1 MLKFLK
7 KYKYII
13 TIIFVI
19 STIITIIIAKNNLV
33 MASEGSS
40 YLVTDDLITKEEEST
55 DENNDNEKEN
65 NNQTMY
71 VEIKGAVQNPGV
83 YPIEENNRVI
93 DIIGAAGGITENA
106 DLSVTN
112 QARLLKDQDIIII
125 YTKEEVANCKQKA
138 TDSEQTQESNC
149 SIYKPDINIDE
160 CPTPFSE
167 EDNSNL
173 DEQEPNTNEANIKI
187 NINTATLEELT
198 TLDGIGT
205 TKAEAIINYRTEH
218 GKFTN
223 IEDLKN
229 VSGIGESTY
238 EKIKDHITT

>member
-13 TIIFVI
+13 TIIFI
-19 STIITIIIAKNNLV
+19 ITTIITVIIAKNNLV

-40 YLVTDDLITKEEEST
+40 YLVTDDLVSDETTSSDENT
-55 DENNDNEKEN
+55 DEEQKVD
-65 NNQTMY
+65 NQTMY

-93 DIIGAAGGITENA
+93 DIIKTAGGITENA

-112 QARLLKDQDIIII
+112 QAKLLKDQDIIII
-125 YTKEEVANCKQKA
+125 YTKEEVANCKQKTTA
-138 TDSEQTQESNC
+138 SEENQESNC
-149 SIYKPDINIDE
+149 TIYKPDINIDE

-167 EDNSNL
+167 DDNSSQ
-173 DEQEPNTNEANIKI
+173 DGQVANTNESNTKV
-187 NINTATLEELT
+187 NINTATLEELM
-198 TLDGIGT
+198 TLNGIGQ

-218 GKFTN
+218 GTFTN
-223 IEDLKN
+223 IEDLMN

-238 EKIKDHITT
+238 EKIKSYITT

>member
-71 VEIKGAVQNPGV
+71 VALKGAVQNPGV

-93 DIIGAAGGITENA
+93 DIIGAAGGLTENA

-125 YTKEEVANCKQKA
+125 YTKGEVANCEQKA

>member
-40 YLVTDDLITKEEEST
+40 YLVTDDLITKEESS

-138 TDSEQTQESNC
+138 TGSEQTEESNC
-149 SIYKPDINIDE
+149 SIYKSDINIDE
-160 CPTPFSE
+160 CPTPFPE

-173 DEQEPNTNEANIKI
+173 DEQESNINETNTKI
-187 NINTATLEELT
+187 NINTATLDELI

-218 GKFTN
+218 GSFTN

-238 EKIKDHITT
+238 EKIKEHITT